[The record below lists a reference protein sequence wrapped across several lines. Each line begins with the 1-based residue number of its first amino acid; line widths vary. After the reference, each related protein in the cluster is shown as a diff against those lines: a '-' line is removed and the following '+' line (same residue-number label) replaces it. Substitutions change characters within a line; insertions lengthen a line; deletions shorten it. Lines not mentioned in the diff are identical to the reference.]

1 MKKLYTTFLSL
12 LTAYCLLPTAAQAQQ
27 IISIDFLRSFTTDQ
41 IDSTFTAN
49 GIPLLVVPTTYAV
62 NAYKITYNT
71 VSYDGTT
78 PTFATGAL
86 LVPQGVP
93 CKTPLISYQHGTTT
107 YRYGVPS
114 YLSGEIVI
122 GLAEATDG
130 YTISMP
136 DYLGLGDSPGIHP
149 YIHAASEATA
159 SLDLLRATREAQ
171 DSLDF
176 NLNGQLFLVGYSQGG
191 HATMALHRLI
201 ETDFS
206 DEFTVTASAPMS
218 GPYDVSGVQAN
229 VIVNDSV
236 YSQPGYLPYI
246 LQSYNTVYNLFVDYS
261 DVFLSPYDTILPP
274 LLDGTHG
281 MGELN
286 AAMPSIPN
294 HIMIPEV
301 LDSFINNQDHYFREA
316 LRDNDV
322 YDWTPVA
329 PLKMFYCEADDE
341 VYYLN
346 AFVAYDKF
354 IENGST
360 SVEMMSAGANFG
372 HFECAFYALSGGKN
386 WFDTFRN
393 DGIEIAL
400 SANGSVDYY
409 PGGSIIIDTIIGG
422 IPPYTFQWHI
432 DSLILEP
439 PPYYFVWSDSTAQ
452 NLEELYPGYYSVS
465 VTDSNNCIAIASANV
480 EYINTISET
489 ELPLPFQLFPN
500 PFTETTTLQFEE
512 APKNARVEIL
522 DLSGKMV
529 RSEIISNKKQVVI
542 ERKSLSSG
550 TYLLRV
556 LEEDKVPAFAKL
568 IIN

>member
-1 MKKLYTTFLSL
+1 MKKLYTFLFLVS
-12 LTAYCLLPTAAQAQQ
+12 CFLPLSNYAQQ
-27 IISIDFLRSFTTDQ
+27 IISINFLRAFSTQQ
-41 IDSTFTAN
+41 IDSTFAAN
-49 GIPLLVVPTTYAV
+49 GIPSFAVPISYPV
-62 NAYKITYNT
+62 DAYKITYNT

-78 PTFATGAL
+78 PTIATGAL

-93 CKTPLISYQHGTTT
+93 CKMPLISYQHGTTT

-130 YTISMP
+130 YTIAMP
-136 DYLGLGDSPGIHP
+136 DFLGLGDSPGIHP

-191 HATMALHRLI
+191 HATMALHRMI
-201 ETDFS
+201 ETDFP
-206 DEFTVTASAPMS
+206 DEFTITASAPMS
-218 GPYDVSGVQAN
+218 GPYDVSGVQAD
-229 VIVNDSV
+229 VIANDSV

-246 LQSYNTVYNLFVDYS
+246 LQSYNTVYNLFIDYS
-261 DVFLSPYDTILPP
+261 DVFLPPYDVTLPP

-301 LDSFINNQDHYFREA
+301 LDSFINNQDHYFRVA

-329 PLKMFYCEADDE
+329 PMKMFYCEADDE

-360 SVEMMSAGANFG
+360 SVQMMSAGENFG
-372 HFECAFYALSGGKN
+372 HFECAFYALSGGKT

-393 DGIEIAL
+393 DGIIL
-400 SANGSVDYY
+400 SLHSDTCSDDANSGAAY
-409 PGGSIIIDTIIGG
+409 IDSIIGG
-422 IPPYTFQWHI
+422 TPPYTYLWSNGEIVEDIYQ
-432 DSLILEP
+432 
-439 PPYYFVWSDSTAQ
+439 VWGTQS
-452 NLEELYPGYYSVS
+452 YSVT
-465 VTDSNNCIAIASANV
+465 VTDSNGCTATDSVFVNSYPSGINK
-480 EYINTISET
+480 INTT
-489 ELPLPFQLFPN
+489 NFKLFPN
-500 PFTETTTLQFEE
+500 PFTETTTIQFYET
-512 APKNARVEIL
+512 PTNATLDII
-522 DLSGKMV
+522 DLSGKLV

-542 ERKSLSSG
+542 ERKGLSSG
-550 TYLLRV
+550 TYFLRV
-556 LEEDKVPAFAKL
+556 MEKDKTPSFAKL

>member
-1 MKKLYTTFLSL
+1 M
-12 LTAYCLLPTAAQAQQ
+12 
-27 IISIDFLRSFTTDQ
+27 RSFTTEQ

-86 LVPQGVP
+86 FVPQGTP

-107 YRYGVPS
+107 LRYGVPS
-114 YLSGEIVI
+114 SLTGEIVI
-122 GLAEATDG
+122 GLAQSTDG
-130 YTISMP
+130 YTVAMP

-176 NLNGQLFLVGYSQGG
+176 ALNGQLFLVGYSQGG

-201 ETDFS
+201 ETDFPN
-206 DEFTVTASAPMS
+206 EFTVTASAPMS
-218 GPYDVSGVQAN
+218 GPYDVSGVQAD

-246 LQSYNTVYNLFVDYS
+246 LQSYNTVYNLFIDYA
-261 DVFLSPYDTILPP
+261 DVFQSPYDVTLPP
-274 LLDGTHG
+274 LLDGTHD

-294 HIMIPEV
+294 QIMRPEV
-301 LDSFINNQDHYFREA
+301 LDSFINNQDHYFRVA

-329 PLKMFYCEADDE
+329 PVKMFYCEADDE
-341 VYYLN
+341 VYYMN
-346 AFVAYDKF
+346 AIVAYDKF
-354 IENGST
+354 IENGAT
-360 SVEMMSAGANFG
+360 SVEMMSAGENFG
-372 HFECAFYALSGGKN
+372 HFECAFYALSGGKT

-393 DGIEIAL
+393 EGIEIFTTVQN
-400 SANGSVDYY
+400 SPDDYNGGAIY
-409 PGGSIIIDTIIGG
+409 IDSIIGG
-422 IPPYTFQWHI
+422 TPPYIFDWNIDSILYSSPPYTFTENTE
-432 DSLILEP
+432 DT
-439 PPYYFVWSDSTAQ
+439 TAQ
-452 NLEELYPGYYSVS
+452 FINWLYGGYYSVI
-465 VTDSNNCIAIASANV
+465 VTDSNGCTATAIVFVDINIGV
-480 EYINTISET
+480 ENITINN
-489 ELPLPFQLFPN
+489 LQLFPN

-512 APKNARVEIL
+512 APQNATLDII
-522 DLSGKMV
+522 DLSGKLL
-529 RSEIISNKKQVVI
+529 RSENISGKKQVII

-550 TYLLRV
+550 TYFLRV
-556 LEEDKVPAFAKL
+556 TEKDKSPSFAML

>member
-1 MKKLYTTFLSL
+1 MKKHYSFLFLASCLLSL
-12 LTAYCLLPTAAQAQQ
+12 SSFAQQ

-107 YRYGVPS
+107 LRYGVPS

-130 YTISMP
+130 YTIAMP
-136 DYLGLGDSPGIHP
+136 DFLGLGDSPGIHP

-176 NLNGQLFLVGYSQGG
+176 SLNGQLFLVGYSQGG
-191 HATMALHRLI
+191 HATMALHRMI

-218 GPYDVSGVQAN
+218 GPYDVSGVQAD
-229 VIVNDSV
+229 VILNDSV

-246 LQSYNTVYNLFVDYS
+246 LQSYNTVYNLFIDYA
-261 DVFLSPYDTILPP
+261 DVFQSPYDVTLPP

-294 HIMIPEV
+294 QIMIPEV
-301 LDSFINNQDHYFREA
+301 LDSFINNQDHYFRVA

-322 YDWTPVA
+322 YDWTPVS
-329 PLKMFYCEADDE
+329 PVKMFYCEADDE
-341 VYYLN
+341 VYYMN
-346 AFVAYDKF
+346 AIVAYDKF
-354 IENGST
+354 IENGAT
-360 SVEMMSAGANFG
+360 SVEMMSAGENFG
-372 HFECAFYALSGGKN
+372 HFECAFYALSGGKT

-393 DGIEIAL
+393 DGIELTFNVQNSYGDINDG
-400 SANGSVDYY
+400 SA
-409 PGGSIIIDTIIGG
+409 SIDSIIGG
-422 IPPYTFQWHI
+422 MPPYTYQWNI
-432 DSLILEP
+432 DSLINFP
-439 PPYYFVWSDSTAQ
+439 SSYYFSDQTDSTLQ
-452 NLEELYPGYYSVS
+452 NINYLWPGYYSVV
-465 VTDSNNCIAIASANV
+465 VTDSNGCTSNGSVYVDVI
-480 EYINTISET
+480 EGISESIKVN
-489 ELPLPFQLFPN
+489 FQLFPN
-500 PFTETTTLQFEE
+500 PFTETTTIKFDETP
-512 APKNARVEIL
+512 ANAMLDII
-522 DLSGKMV
+522 DLSGKLLQ
-529 RSEIISNKKQVVI
+529 SENISGKKQVVI
-542 ERKSLSSG
+542 ERKGLSSG
-550 TYLLRV
+550 TYFLRIAKK
-556 LEEDKVPAFAKL
+556 DKSPSFAKL

>member
-1 MKKLYTTFLSL
+1 MKKHYAFLFLASSL
-12 LTAYCLLPTAAQAQQ
+12 LTFSSSAQQ

-62 NAYKITYNT
+62 NAYKISYNT

-107 YRYGVPS
+107 YRYGVSS

-130 YTISMP
+130 YTIAMP
-136 DYLGLGDSPGIHP
+136 DYLGLGDGPGIHP

-176 NLNGQLFLVGYSQGG
+176 TLNGQLFLVGYSQGG
-191 HATMALHRLI
+191 HATMALHRMI

-218 GPYDVSGVQAN
+218 GPYDVSGVQAD

-246 LQSYNTVYNLFVDYS
+246 LQSYNTVYNLFIDYA
-261 DVFLSPYDTILPP
+261 DVFQSPYDVTLPP

-301 LDSFINNQDHYFREA
+301 LDSFINNQDHYFRVA

-322 YDWTPVA
+322 YDWTPVS
-329 PLKMFYCEADDE
+329 PVKMFYCEADDE
-341 VYYLN
+341 VYYMN
-346 AFVAYDKF
+346 AIVAYDKF
-354 IENGST
+354 IENGAT
-360 SVEMMSAGANFG
+360 SVEMMSAGENFG
-372 HFECAFYALSGGKN
+372 HFECAFYALSGGKT

-393 DGIEIAL
+393 DGIVL
-400 SANGSVDYY
+400 DF
-409 PGGSIIIDTIIGG
+409 DTWTVPAEPCETCDSIGG
-422 IPPYTFQWHI
+422 ILVHILGGTSPYSYNWINGDTTQFII
-432 DSLILEP
+432 DQSYWDRYI
-439 PPYYFVWSDSTAQ
+439 SII
-452 NLEELYPGYYSVS
+452 
-465 VTDSNNCIAIASANV
+465 VTDANGCTAVDSAYV
-480 EYINTISET
+480 TVAVGIN
-489 ELPLPFQLFPN
+489 ELSKNTFQLFPN
-500 PFTETTTLQFEE
+500 PFTESTTIQFNETPANATLD
-512 APKNARVEIL
+512 II
-522 DLSGKMV
+522 DLSGKLL
-529 RSEIISNKKQVVI
+529 RSENISGKKQVVI
-542 ERKSLSSG
+542 ERKQMSSG
-550 TYLLRV
+550 TYFLRIT
-556 LEEDKVPAFAKL
+556 EKDKSPSFAKL

>member
-1 MKKLYTTFLSL
+1 MKKNYTFFFLASFFVAL
-12 LTAYCLLPTAAQAQQ
+12 SSSAQQ
-27 IISIDFLRSFTTDQ
+27 IISIDFLRSFSTDQ

-78 PTFATGAL
+78 PTIATGAL
-86 LVPQGVP
+86 LVPQGTP

-130 YTISMP
+130 YTIAMP

-176 NLNGQLFLVGYSQGG
+176 ALNGQLFLVGYSQGG

-246 LQSYNTVYNLFVDYS
+246 LQSYNTVYNLFVDYA
-261 DVFLSPYDTILPP
+261 DVFIPPYDVTLPP

-281 MGELN
+281 MDELN

-294 HIMIPEV
+294 QIMIPEV
-301 LDSFINNQDHYFREA
+301 LDSFINNQDHYFRAA

-322 YDWTPVA
+322 YDWTPTA
-329 PLKMFYCEADDE
+329 PMKMFYCEADDE

-346 AFVAYDKF
+346 AFVAYNKF

-360 SVEMMSAGANFG
+360 SVQMMSAGENFG

-393 DGIEIAL
+393 DEI
-400 SANGSVDYY
+400 SFDFIIQSDISPSNW
-409 PGGSIIIDTIIGG
+409 PQGSIELIINGGAEPFTFLWSNGETTQNIDT
-422 IPPYTFQWHI
+422 
-432 DSLILEP
+432 LETG
-439 PPYYFVWSDSTAQ
+439 F
-452 NLEELYPGYYSVS
+452 YSVT
-465 VTDSNNCIAIASANV
+465 VTDTNGCSASGQFNVPIIANIPQIAKNN
-480 EYINTISET
+480 
-489 ELPLPFQLFPN
+489 FQLYPN
-500 PFTETTTLQFEE
+500 PFNETTTIQFDET
-512 APKNARVEIL
+512 PVNVTLEII
-522 DLSGKMV
+522 DLSGKLL
-529 RSEIISNKKQVVI
+529 RSEIVSNKKQVLI
-542 ERKSLSSG
+542 ERKQLSSG
-550 TYLLRV
+550 TYLMRIT
-556 LEEDKVPAFAKL
+556 EKEKGTSFAKL
-568 IIN
+568 IIY

>member
-1 MKKLYTTFLSL
+1 MKKRYATCLLL
-12 LTAYCLLPTAAQAQQ
+12 LTAYSLLPTDAHSQQ
-27 IISIDFLRSFTTDQ
+27 IISIDFLRSFTTEQ

-86 LVPQGVP
+86 LVPQGTP
-93 CKTPLISYQHGTTT
+93 CKMPLISYQHGTSTL
-107 YRYGVPS
+107 RYGVPS
-114 YLSGEIVI
+114 YLSGEVVI

-130 YTISMP
+130 YTVAMP

-176 NLNGQLFLVGYSQGG
+176 ALNGQLFLVGYSQGG

-201 ETDFS
+201 ETDFPN
-206 DEFTVTASAPMS
+206 EFTVTASAPMS

-261 DVFLSPYDTILPP
+261 DVFVSPYDVTLPP
-274 LLDGTHG
+274 LLDGTHD
-281 MGELN
+281 MGALN

-294 HIMIPEV
+294 QIMIPEV
-301 LDSFINNQDHYFREA
+301 LDSFINNQNHYFRNA

-329 PLKMFYCEADDE
+329 PVKMFYCEADDE
-341 VYYLN
+341 VYYMN
-346 AFVAYDKF
+346 AIVAYNKF
-354 IENGST
+354 LENGAT
-360 SVEMMSAGANFG
+360 SVEMMSAGENFG
-372 HFECAFYALSGGKN
+372 HFECAFYALSGGKT
-386 WFDTFRN
+386 WFDTFRSDEIYLEFEVQDTPADVTN
-393 DGIEIAL
+393 GAINTTVTGGVPPYSFWWWETADTTQNIDGLLGGLYYIVTVTDANGCSALDSAFVASGPDGINQIKTT
-400 SANGSVDYY
+400 S
-409 PGGSIIIDTIIGG
+409 
-422 IPPYTFQWHI
+422 
-432 DSLILEP
+432 
-439 PPYYFVWSDSTAQ
+439 
-452 NLEELYPGYYSVS
+452 
-465 VTDSNNCIAIASANV
+465 
-480 EYINTISET
+480 
-489 ELPLPFQLFPN
+489 FQLFPN
-500 PFTETTTLQFEE
+500 PFTETTTIQFDET
-512 APKNARVEIL
+512 PVNATLNII
-522 DLSGKMV
+522 DLSGKLL
-529 RSEIISNKKQVVI
+529 RNENISGKKQVIV

-550 TYLLRV
+550 TYLLRIT
-556 LEEDKVPAFAKL
+556 EKDKFPSFAKL

>member
-1 MKKLYTTFLSL
+1 MKKLYTAFLSL
-12 LTAYCLLPTAAQAQQ
+12 LTACCILPTAAHAQQ

-49 GIPLLVVPTTYAV
+49 GIPSFAVPITYAV

-86 LVPQGVP
+86 LVPQGAP
-93 CKTPLISYQHGTTT
+93 CKMPLISYQHGTTT
-107 YRYGVPS
+107 YRYGVSS
-114 YLSGEIVI
+114 YLTGEIVI

-130 YTISMP
+130 YTIAMP

-159 SLDLLRATREAQ
+159 SLDMLRATREAQ

-176 NLNGQLFLVGYSQGG
+176 ALNGQLFLVGYSQGG

-201 ETDFS
+201 ETDFP
-206 DEFTVTASAPMS
+206 DEFIVTASAPMS
-218 GPYDVSGVQAN
+218 GPYDVSGVQAD

-261 DVFLSPYDTILPP
+261 DVFQSPYDVTLPP

-286 AAMPSIPN
+286 AAMPAIPN
-294 HIMIPEV
+294 QIMIPEV
-301 LDSFINNQDHYFREA
+301 LDSFINNQNHYFRVA

-341 VYYLN
+341 VYYRN

-354 IENGST
+354 IENGAT
-360 SVEMMSAGANFG
+360 SVEMMSAGENFG
-372 HFECAFYALSGGKN
+372 HFECAFYALSGGKT
-386 WFDTFRN
+386 WFDTFRS
-393 DGIEIAL
+393 DEMEMYLLDIGSGI
-400 SANGSVDYY
+400 SAHPS
-409 PGGSIIIDTIIGG
+409 GGVPPYSFEWNTGDTIF
-422 IPPYTFQWHI
+422 YI
-432 DSLILEP
+432 DSLQ
-439 PPYYFVWSDSTAQ
+439 T
-452 NLEELYPGYYSVS
+452 GHYSVIARDVNGCS
-465 VTDSNNCIAIASANV
+465 TYEEIDYYHPDGIDESNIRA
-480 EYINTISET
+480 
-489 ELPLPFQLFPN
+489 FQLFPN
-500 PFTETTTLQFEE
+500 PFTETTTLQLEE
-512 APKNARVEIL
+512 APANATLDII
-522 DLSGKMV
+522 DLSGKLL
-529 RSEIISNKKQVVI
+529 RSENISGKKQVVI
-542 ERKSLSSG
+542 ERKQLSSG
-550 TYLLRV
+550 TYFLRIA
-556 LEEDKVPAFAKL
+556 EKDKGTAFAKL

>member
-1 MKKLYTTFLSL
+1 MTNRYSHLFL
-12 LTAYCLLPTAAQAQQ
+12 AFCLVSINSFAQQ
-27 IISIDFLRSFTTDQ
+27 IISIDFLRSFSTDQ
-41 IDSTFTAN
+41 IDSAFAAN
-49 GIPLLVVPTTYAV
+49 GIPAFAVPITYPV

-86 LVPQGVP
+86 FVPQGTA

-107 YRYGVPS
+107 YRYGVSS

-130 YTISMP
+130 YTIAMP
-136 DYLGLGDSPGIHP
+136 DYLGLGDGPGIHP

-176 NLNGQLFLVGYSQGG
+176 TLNGQLFLVGYSQGG
-191 HATMALHRLI
+191 HATMALHRMI

-218 GPYDVSGVQAN
+218 GPYDVSGVQAD

-246 LQSYNTVYNLFVDYS
+246 LQSYNTVYNLFVDYA
-261 DVFLSPYDTILPP
+261 DVFQPPYDITLPP

-294 HIMIPEV
+294 QIMIPEV
-301 LDSFINNQDHYFREA
+301 LDSFINNQDHYFRVA

-322 YDWTPVA
+322 YDWTPVS
-329 PLKMFYCEADDE
+329 PIKMFYCEADDE
-341 VYYLN
+341 VYYMN
-346 AFVAYDKF
+346 AIVAYNKF
-354 IENGST
+354 IENGAT
-360 SVEMMSAGANFG
+360 SVEMMSAGENFG
-372 HFECAFYALSGGKN
+372 HFECAFYALSGGKT

-393 DGIEIAL
+393 SGIEIQFD
-400 SANGSVDYY
+400 STIVTMNTWNVQTTITGGVEPYTYQWSNG
-409 PGGSIIIDTIIGG
+409 DTIANPTIQLGFSTS
-422 IPPYTFQWHI
+422 Y
-432 DSLILEP
+432 IL
-439 PPYYFVWSDSTAQ
+439 T
-452 NLEELYPGYYSVS
+452 
-465 VTDSNNCIAIASANV
+465 VTDSNGC
-480 EYINTISET
+480 
-489 ELPLPFQLFPN
+489 
-500 PFTETTTLQFEE
+500 
-512 APKNARVEIL
+512 
-522 DLSGKMV
+522 
-529 RSEIISNKKQVVI
+529 
-542 ERKSLSSG
+542 SSSDSV
-550 TYLLRV
+550 YL
-556 LEEDKVPAFAKL
+556 
-568 IIN
+568 

>member
-12 LTAYCLLPTAAQAQQ
+12 LTAYCLLPTAAHAQQ
-27 IISIDFLRSFTTDQ
+27 IVSIDFLRSFTTDQ

-176 NLNGQLFLVGYSQGG
+176 ALNAQLFLVGYSQGG

-201 ETDFS
+201 ETDFPN
-206 DEFTVTASAPMS
+206 EFTVTASAPMS
-218 GPYDVSGVQAN
+218 GPYDVSGVQAD

-301 LDSFINNQDHYFREA
+301 LDSFINNQNHYFRNA

-322 YDWTPVA
+322 YDWAPVA
-329 PLKMFYCEADDE
+329 PMKMFYCEADDE

-360 SVEMMSAGANFG
+360 SVQMMSAGANYG

-393 DGIEIAL
+393 DGIEDSLLLNNVTGTI
-400 SANGSVDYY
+400 DCF
-409 PGGSIIIDTIIGG
+409 PFGGVQ
-422 IPPYTFQWHI
+422 PYTFVWSNGDTTQVTQPYGFGVYSVTITDANGCQGI
-432 DSLILEP
+432 DSIL
-439 PPYYFVWSDSTAQ
+439 YFFEGVNDIS
-452 NLEELYPGYYSVS
+452 L
-465 VTDSNNCIAIASANV
+465 NN
-480 EYINTISET
+480 
-489 ELPLPFQLFPN
+489 FQLFPN

-512 APKNARVEIL
+512 APKNASLEIL
-522 DLSGKMV
+522 DLSGKLV

-542 ERKSLSSG
+542 ERKNLSSG

>member
-1 MKKLYTTFLSL
+1 M
-12 LTAYCLLPTAAQAQQ
+12 
-27 IISIDFLRSFTTDQ
+27 RSFTTDQ

-49 GIPLLVVPTTYAV
+49 GIPLLVVPTTYPV
-62 NAYKITYNT
+62 NVYKITYNT

-86 LVPQGVP
+86 LVPVGVP
-93 CKTPLISYQHGTTT
+93 CKMPLISYQHGTTT

-130 YTISMP
+130 YVISMP

-149 YIHAASEATA
+149 YIHANSEATA
-159 SLDLLRATREAQ
+159 SLDLVRSVREAQ

-191 HATMALHRLI
+191 HATMALHRMI
-201 ETDFS
+201 ETDFP

-218 GPYDVSGVQAN
+218 GPYDVSGVQAD

-246 LQSYNTVYNLFVDYS
+246 LQSYNTVYNLFVDYA
-261 DVFLSPYDTILPP
+261 DVFLSPYDVTLPP

-281 MGELN
+281 MDELN

-322 YDWTPVA
+322 YDWTPVS
-329 PLKMFYCEADDE
+329 PMKMFYCEADDE
-341 VYYLN
+341 VYYMN
-346 AFVAYDKF
+346 AFVAYNKF

-360 SVEMMSAGANFG
+360 SVQMMSAGENFG

-393 DGIEIAL
+393 DGIEL
-400 SANGSVDYY
+400 SFQTWSNPQDSV
-409 PGGSIIIDTIIGG
+409 PPTDTVNAILVDVIGG
-422 IPPYTFQWHI
+422 IPPYTYSWSNGETTEYIDNVSEQITYTVIVTDANGCSAI
-432 DSLILEP
+432 DS
-439 PPYYFVWSDSTAQ
+439 
-452 NLEELYPGYYSVS
+452 
-465 VTDSNNCIAIASANV
+465 ANTCCWIG
-480 EYINTISET
+480 INQIEKTN
-489 ELPLPFQLFPN
+489 FQLFPN
-500 PFTETTTLQFEE
+500 PFTETTILQFEE
-512 APKNARVEIL
+512 APANAMLDII
-522 DLSGKMV
+522 DLSGKLV
-529 RSEIISNKKQVVI
+529 RTENISGKKQVVI
-542 ERKSLSSG
+542 ERKGLSNG
-550 TYLLRV
+550 TYFLRIT
-556 LEEDKVPAFAKL
+556 ENEKGTSFAKL

>member
-1 MKKLYTTFLSL
+1 MKKDYTLLLIASYL
-12 LTAYCLLPTAAQAQQ
+12 LTLSSYAQQ
-27 IISIDFLRSFTTDQ
+27 IISIDFLRSFTTEQ

-71 VSYDGTT
+71 VSYDGIT

-86 LVPQGVP
+86 LVPQGTP

-107 YRYGVPS
+107 LRYGVPS

-130 YTISMP
+130 YTIAMP
-136 DYLGLGDSPGIHP
+136 DYLGLGDGPGIHP

-159 SLDLLRATREAQ
+159 SLDMLRATREAQ

-176 NLNGQLFLVGYSQGG
+176 ALNGQLFLVGYSQGG

-218 GPYDVSGVQAN
+218 GPYDVSGVQAD

-246 LQSYNTVYNLFVDYS
+246 LQSYNTVYNLFVDYA
-261 DVFLSPYDTILPP
+261 DVFQSPYDVTLPP
-274 LLDGTHG
+274 LLDGTHD

-294 HIMIPEV
+294 QIMIPEV
-301 LDSFINNQDHYFREA
+301 LDSFINNQDHYFRAA

-322 YDWTPVA
+322 YDWTPVS
-329 PLKMFYCEADDE
+329 PVKMFYCEADDE
-341 VYYLN
+341 VYYMN
-346 AFVAYDKF
+346 ALVAYDKF
-354 IENGST
+354 IENGAT
-360 SVEMMSAGANFG
+360 SAELMSAGANFG
-372 HFECAFYALSGGKN
+372 HFECAFYALSGGKT
-386 WFDTFRN
+386 WFDTFRS
-393 DGIEIAL
+393 DEISL
-400 SANGSVDYY
+400 DYIIQ
-409 PGGSIIIDTIIGG
+409 PHVSPSFGGVGSIELTIQGG
-422 IPPYTFQWHI
+422 TEPFTFQWSNGDTTQNI
-432 DSLILEP
+432 DSLEQGI
-439 PPYYFVWSDSTAQ
+439 
-452 NLEELYPGYYSVS
+452 YSVS
-465 VTDSNNCIAIASANV
+465 VTDANGCSV
-480 EYINTISET
+480 NGQAEVYTIGINEISST
-489 ELPLPFQLFPN
+489 NFQLFPN
-500 PFTETTTLQFEE
+500 PFNESTTIKFDETPANATLD
-512 APKNARVEIL
+512 II
-522 DLSGKMV
+522 DLSGKLL
-529 RSEIISNKKQVVI
+529 RSENISGKNQVMI
-542 ERKSLSSG
+542 ERKQMSSG
-550 TYLLRV
+550 TYFLRV
-556 LEEDKVPAFAKL
+556 TEKDKSPSFAKL